1 MLSLP
6 LMTPNSSVLT
16 SYHPFCQSTHDI
28 LHPSSLNFNTPIGL
42 LIPLHGVELD
52 CDIEQIILLLQT
64 LLSFSFL
71 MGIKLDGTF
80 LT

>member
-1 MLSLP
+1 MPSL
-6 LMTPNSSVLT
+6 T
-16 SYHPFCQSTHDI
+16 
-28 LHPSSLNFNTPIGL
+28 SSLNFNTPIGL